1 MHLNDLFSF
10 LSTAVLS
17 RAKTNFSQK
26 WSNSVRWRVLAL
38 CLSIGSFLI
47 TAYFGWASYRIS
59 GPVLFEEMREGNP
72 NWPRKWPYPD
82 EWLWRWND
90 QLDAEDPGPPG
101 TLKMHGELPT
111 MQMKLMG

>member
-1 MHLNDLFSF
+1 M
-10 LSTAVLS
+10 
-17 RAKTNFSQK
+17 
-26 WSNSVRWRVLAL
+26 RWRVLSLFLAS
-38 CLSIGSFLI
+38 LSFVMAS
-47 TAYFGWASYRIS
+47 YFGWASYRIS

-90 QLDAEDPGPPG
+90 RLDAEDPGPPG

-111 MQMKLMG
+111 M